1 MSTPKLVDEFEDS
14 VIAVFR
20 SLAAR
25 VIKHLPDLDFAV
37 VEKQLTEL
45 QRSLAAMAGDLG
57 NLPFVLEITQ
67 EDDSRGALLD
77 AKAIAESVGPPHRTL
92 TVGQNLRILKSR
104 RFSSRSTPPTP
115 IQLSEASENTLIF
128 SRGET
133 DTVTVFACGR
143 TVGFFNLR
151 HPTELPPAGPSF
163 NRSAEDYQF
172 AVLDHYRRCVQYWQR
187 TDHWADDPASRTLR
201 SRLGSAHKTELIFH
215 NDLHHWLETNL
226 LAQVWSGPRDTTRDQ
241 LDIIIAAPTGKT
253 YLIEVKW
260 MGKSEKSSYTIKT
273 VAKGLKQMGA
283 YLKKQPK
290 ISEGLLVAY
299 DGRKLAEFEVIA
311 SIALRDEEGCKW
323 VNSCEG
329 VPVPARGNCLI
340 LFLES
345 QTASQQ

>member
-1 MSTPKLVDEFEDS
+1 VSTPKIADEFQDS
-14 VIAVFR
+14 VIEVFR
-20 SLAAR
+20 SLTSR

-37 VEKQLTEL
+37 AEKQLTAL
-45 QRSLAAMAGDLG
+45 QRSLATMADDLG

-67 EDDSRGALLD
+67 DDDSGGAILD
-77 AKAIAESVGPPHRTL
+77 AKAIVETVGFPRRIITVGPDL
-92 TVGQNLRILKSR
+92 KIIKSR
-104 RFSSRSTPPTP
+104 KFLSQAHSPTP
-115 IQLSEASENTLIF
+115 VQLSEASEDTLIF

-133 DTVTVFACGR
+133 DTVTVYACGR

-151 HPTELPPAGPSF
+151 HPSQLPAAGPSF
-163 NRSAEDYQF
+163 NRPAEDYEF
-172 AVLDHYRRCVQYWQR
+172 AVLDHYRRCVQYCQR
-187 TDHWADDPASRTLR
+187 TDHWANPKSRILR

-226 LAQVWSGPRDTTRDQ
+226 LAQVWSSPRDTTRDQ

-260 MGKSEKSSYTIKT
+260 MGRSEKSSYTIKT
-273 VAKGLKQMGA
+273 VAKGLRQMGT

-290 ISEGLLVAY
+290 IAEGLLVAY
-299 DGRKLAEFEVIA
+299 DARKFGDFDVLA

-323 VNSCEG
+323 LDSCG
-329 VPVPARGNCLI
+329 GTQVPARGNCLI

-345 QTASQQ
+345 KTASQQ